1 MGTVT
6 RAVEGAVP
14 DFAIAAV
21 VTHQAAHIGVVVGHV
36 ATHAAVFYRAIVLA
50 GDAAH
55 FGGIGRAWL
64 FPVGADIG
72 AHPAV
77 CYLAIVLAGD
87 AAHQPGPAARNVSLH
102 VEVIY
107 SPARTYF
114 CKQALIV
121 LCGIFDFEADGVA
134 ITVELSQIKFR
145 DAPILIADRSP
156 WRIPHIN
163 IYIQIIVLITK
174 RIGPVLIHRFIEVFD
189 DVGQFGCRVNMDM
202 IHQGFIRVSHM
213 LRECFRLSV
222 PDAPF
227 VAVGPRHRN
236 YCKKQQENGKNSIY
250 NQVFHFC
257 LSL

>member
-1 MGTVT
+1 M
-6 RAVEGAVP
+6 EGAVP

-21 VTHQAAHIGVVVGHV
+21 VTHQAAHVGVVVGHV
-36 ATHAAVFYRAIVLA
+36 ATHAAVFNSAIVFA

-64 FPVGADIG
+64 IPVGADIG

-107 SPARTYF
+107 SRALMYL

-121 LCGIFDFEADGVA
+121 FCGIFDFEADGVA
-134 ITVELSQIKFR
+134 ITVELSPSKINNFSIPP
-145 DAPILIADRSP
+145 ANRSP
-156 WRIPHIN
+156 RRIPHIN
-163 IYIQIIVLITK
+163 IYIQIIVLITE
-174 RIGPVLIHRFIEVFD
+174 RIVHVSIHHVIEVIS
-189 DVGQFGCRVNMDM
+189 DVGQFGCRADMDV
-202 IHQGFIRVSHM
+202 IHHWLIRVFHF
-213 LRECFRLSV
+213 LRERFRLSV

-236 YCKKQQENGKNSIY
+236 RCKKQQENGKNSCY
-250 NQVFHFC
+250 NYVFHFC